1 MVHDIHL
8 ISCACAQKNC
18 IYSWIARSKV
28 AFACHLLKQ
37 WFHEDAHA
45 SITLDYAE
53 WICMA
58 KSELQKNNTVEC
70 D

>member
-8 ISCACAQKNC
+8 ISCACAHTHGLQNQ
-18 IYSWIARSKV
+18 V
-28 AFACHLLKQ
+28 AFTRHLLKQ

-53 WICMA
+53 WIWPSLNY
-58 KSELQKNNTVEC
+58 KKQYSRV
-70 D
+70 

>member
-8 ISCACAQKNC
+8 ISCACAHTHGLQDQ
-18 IYSWIARSKV
+18 V